1 MKKGLAILLTVSI
14 LLSVSL
20 FGCEKKPKYVGE
32 VNVYNWGEYIDES
45 IFADFEKATGIKV
58 NYSTFTSNE
67 MMYSNL
73 KTGGASY
80 DVIIP
85 SDYMISRLIEENM
98 LEKLDFA
105 NVPNYSLID
114 EAYKNTE
121 YDPENEYSVPYMWG
135 IIGII
140 YNTTM
145 IDKEIT
151 SWGAL
156 FDEKYTGEVL
166 MFDNSRDAFGI
177 ALKYLGYSLNTTDK
191 TELEEAYNLLLSQK
205 PIKQAYVMDQIFDK
219 LEGGEAAMGPYYA
232 GDYLIMRE
240 ENPDLA
246 FAIPKEG
253 TNWFVDAMCIPKNA
267 ANKKNAEL
275 FINFMCSTDVCIAN
289 MDEIGYASANAEAA
303 KQYAADM
310 DEEDIAIMFPDVSD
324 HSFFEVFY
332 NLPPAILELYDT
344 MWVNLKS

>member
-1 MKKGLAILLTVSI
+1 MKKIIAIFLALSL

-20 FGCEKKPKYVGE
+20 FGCQKKTKYIGE

-45 IFADFEKATGIKV
+45 IFADFEAATSIKV

-85 SDYMISRLIEENM
+85 SDYMISRLIEEDM

-105 NVPNYSLID
+105 NIPNYGLID
-114 EAYKNTE
+114 EAYKNRE
-121 YDPENEYSVPYMWG
+121 YDPANEYSVPYMWG

-140 YNTTM
+140 YNTAM
-145 IDKEIT
+145 IDEEIT

-156 FDEKYTGEVL
+156 FDAKYTGEVL

-177 ALKYLGYSLNTTDK
+177 ALKYLGYSLNTTDEA
-191 TELEEAYNLLLSQK
+191 ELNEAYELLLSQK

-219 LEGGEAAMGPYYA
+219 LEGGEAAMGPYYV

-246 FAIPKEG
+246 FAVPEEG
-253 TNWFVDAMCIPKNA
+253 TNWFVDAMCVPKNA

-275 FINFMCSTDVCIAN
+275 FINYMCGTEVSIAN
-289 MDEIGYASANAEAA
+289 MDYIGYASANTDAVEE
-303 KQYAADM
+303 YGADM
-310 DEEDIAIMFPDVSD
+310 EPDEYAVAFADAETLDRC
-324 HSFFEVFY
+324 EVFT
-332 NLPPAILELYDT
+332 NLPQDTLALYDT
-344 MWVNLKS
+344 LWSKLKS